1 MLPTRPA
8 APSPLLGL
16 AHLMRQNTAGTLMA
30 PLAQALIARASDDP
44 REAGALMDASVILQ
58 FYGESELAR
67 LLQAEA
73 LKVQPHYCQPAA
85 RPARLRLLMLMA
97 PGGIADNVPLEC
109 LLEDSDIELH
119 QYYLTDADDDL
130 SRLPDHDL
138 LFVALCE
145 TEANRPLLQSLASRL
160 ATWPRRVL
168 NVPQHI
174 HRVARDSA
182 SRLLS
187 ALPGVLMPPNLRLPR
202 ARLQAL
208 AQADGAQAAAALGLA
223 FPLIVRPMD
232 SHAGNHLYKVDSPT
246 ELAQAL
252 EQMPGDEGFVAPFID
267 YRDADGQF
275 RKYRVMLIGGRPYP
289 AHGAIS
295 SHWMIHYVNA
305 HMAASETKR
314 AEEARFMADFDTS
327 FAQRHGAAL
336 QAMDQALG
344 LDYWGMDCAET
355 ADGRLLVFEVDT
367 AMVVHAMDPI
377 DLYPYKQPAMQR
389 LFAAFRD
396 LLFKAAG
403 RPTPQLA

>member
-44 REAGALMDASVILQ
+44 HEAGALMDASVILQ

-119 QYYLTDADDDL
+119 HYYLTDADDDL

-145 TEANRPLLQSLASRL
+145 TEANRPLLRSLARRL
-160 ATWPRRVL
+160 TGWPRPVL
-168 NVPQHI
+168 NVPRHI
-174 HRVARDSA
+174 PRVARDSA

-187 ALPGVLMPPNLRLPR
+187 ALPGMLMPPNLRLPR

-208 AQADGAQAAAALGLA
+208 AQADGAQAAATLGLA

-232 SHAGNHLYKVDSPT
+232 SHAGHHLYKVDSPA
-246 ELAQAL
+246 ELARAL

-305 HMAASETKR
+305 HMAESEAKR
-314 AEEARFMADFDTS
+314 AEEARFMADFDTG

-336 QAMDQALG
+336 RAMDQALG

-396 LLFKAAG
+396 LLFQAAG
-403 RPTPQLA
+403 RPTPKLA